1 MFIITLTYKQP
12 IEVVDQFLLA
22 HRSYLETGYQ
32 NNCFLASGPK
42 NPRTGGIIISQLK
55 DRAQLEALLKNDPFM
70 QNDIAD
76 YDIVEFTP
84 VKHHPDFA
92 KFI

>member
-12 IEVVDQFLLA
+12 IEIVDQYLIA
-22 HRSYLETGYQ
+22 HRAYLETGYQ

-55 DRAQLEALLKNDPFM
+55 DRTQLEALLKNDPFM
-70 QNDIAD
+70 LNDIAD

-92 KFI
+92 AFL